1 MTDKEIAFKIAAAF
15 RRFQARQTAYQ
26 VYLNRLP
33 VDVQATE
40 KSIDWDVNADLSP
53 QGPYGPAPAIHSR
66 ANWNQPILTKF
77 WDCCIGNCLIQRL
90 TETLPSHGPS
100 IIVSQVC
107 YYPDK

>member
-53 QGPYGPAPAIHSR
+53 QGPYGPALHSFARELESANPHEVLGLLYRELFDPSAVTLKPATCGHFKTGHFG
-66 ANWNQPILTKF
+66 WP
-77 WDCCIGNCLIQRL
+77 
-90 TETLPSHGPS
+90 ET
-100 IIVSQVC
+100 
-107 YYPDK
+107 